1 MYWNNLDASH
11 EYSKHEVVYK
21 ISPASHLS
29 QSRNLAT
36 DSRRQGSLRAGRLRN
51 ASKAIYVVGQ
61 VTGQGMGASEVC

>member
-1 MYWNNLDASH
+1 MYWNDLDASQ

-36 DSRRQGSLRAGRLRN
+36 GPGETRY
-51 ASKAIYVVGQ
+51 SKGLCAPGGYNTEEALVKPQ
-61 VTGQGMGASEVC
+61 TSSSK